1 MQDPVRYYITKRGEE
16 STVRSVK
23 VARRRAK
30 IPWRRAPT
38 RPPSRRRQNDLFLAP
53 AKAVE
58 RLVKGAI
65 RGRSS
70 QRSGEHLA
78 NVASAIQASWKS
90 QAHPAES
97 PNGIR

>member
-16 STVRSVK
+16 PTVRSVK
-23 VARRRAK
+23 VAQSAPESEDRVTPSGDTAAEAK
-30 IPWRRAPT
+30 APT
-38 RPPSRRRQNDLFLAP
+38 RPVPAP

-70 QRSGEHLA
+70 QR
-78 NVASAIQASWKS
+78 
-90 QAHPAES
+90 
-97 PNGIR
+97 